1 MFDELNRGSSGSSRD
16 GRDGHKRDGQT
27 PAPNRRDRDQEV
39 RPVVE
44 REVPLG
50 HHEGRVLAPALHA
63 WLDGELPEA
72 AVRGGGTARDV
83 EFWNNVSAQMERAR
97 RMRTPEHIEAQ
108 IMAALPHHAPQLITP
123 WYQREFVITPF
134 AAVAVTTAIITLTVA
149 ATVVLLAP

>member
-1 MFDELNRGSSGSSRD
+1 MLDNLNPGAPRD
-16 GRDGHKRDGQT
+16 GRDGSKHVAPRERDH
-27 PAPNRRDRDQEV
+27 EV

-50 HHEGRVLAPALHA
+50 QQTDRALATSVHA

-72 AVRGGGTARDV
+72 AVRKGATARDV
-83 EFWNNVSAQMERAR
+83 EFWHNLTDEMERR
-97 RMRTPEHIEAQ
+97 RHLRTPAHIESQ

-134 AAVAVTTAIITLTVA
+134 TAVVA
-149 ATVVLLAP
+149 AAAIVAMSVALTFVFLAP

>member
-1 MFDELNRGSSGSSRD
+1 MFDELNPGPGSPRD
-16 GRDGHKRDGQT
+16 GRDGQKDGPT
-27 PAPNRRDRDQEV
+27 RNRRDRDQEV

-50 HHEGRVLAPALHA
+50 QHEDRVLAPAVHA

-72 AVRGGGTARDV
+72 AVRKGSTARDV
-83 EFWNNVSAQMERAR
+83 EFWRSVTDQMERAR
-97 RMRTPEHIEAQ
+97 HMRTPEHVEAQ

-134 AAVAVTTAIITLTVA
+134 TALAVTTAIITLTVA
-149 ATVVLLAP
+149 ATVIVIAP